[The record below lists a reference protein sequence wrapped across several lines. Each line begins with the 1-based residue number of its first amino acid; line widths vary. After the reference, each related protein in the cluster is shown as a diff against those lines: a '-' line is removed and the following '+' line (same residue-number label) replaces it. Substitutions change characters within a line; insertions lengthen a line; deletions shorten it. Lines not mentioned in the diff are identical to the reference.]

1 MGLRSKCPVKC
12 NTFALDNFRLSKT
25 LQLNDFYHV
34 FIATVDLELLNCE
47 KLERIREYVKQH
59 GVQTGKESN
68 LMNNIMIVIFLSMF
82 RYGNFFII
90 IKGQI

>member
-12 NTFALDNFRLSKT
+12 NKFPLDNFRLSKT

-59 GVQTGKESN
+59 GMQTGKESD
-68 LMNNIMIVIFLSMF
+68 LMNNIMIASSFCPCSDTETSS
-82 RYGNFFII
+82 
-90 IKGQI
+90 

>member
-12 NTFALDNFRLSKT
+12 NTFPLDNFRLSKT
-25 LQLNDFYHV
+25 LQLNDFYYV